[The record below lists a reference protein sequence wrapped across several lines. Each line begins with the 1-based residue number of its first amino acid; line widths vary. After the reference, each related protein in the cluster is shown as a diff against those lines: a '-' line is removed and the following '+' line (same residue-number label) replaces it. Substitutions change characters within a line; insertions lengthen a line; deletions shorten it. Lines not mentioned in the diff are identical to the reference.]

1 MLNGNSLFL
10 MALGSIWIM
19 LLYHMFLTLGGYL
32 FSNWAEERRM
42 GSVPRRSRWPKVSIL
57 IPAHN
62 EDIVIRNTLRSMV
75 ELDYPKDCLEVIVIN
90 DNSSDR
96 TGEFVEEYCRQ
107 YPFIHVIHTFPP
119 EGGKGKS
126 HALNRALEDATGE
139 YIVVYDADN
148 NPERSAI
155 KHLVDPILDNPAV
168 GAVVGKFRVI
178 NAKKNL
184 LTRFINIETISFQW
198 MAQAGRWRWFHISTI
213 PGTNFLI
220 RRSILDELG
229 GWDVKALAED
239 TELSIR
245 VYEKGYEI
253 QFHPLA
259 VTWEQ
264 EPETWKVWFK
274 QRTRWARG
282 NQYVILKYLP
292 KLMMMRKRRMV
303 FDLVYFFFTYFL
315 FLGGVMLSNGLMLL
329 SLLGLVH
336 VTLPGPFLL
345 IWILAYILF
354 VIEIM
359 ITLGI
364 EKTELTWKN
373 FLVVL
378 FMYISY
384 SQLWIILV
392 IRSIG
397 LHIASVIHKQ
407 EVKWDKTQRFQA

>member
-1 MLNGNSLFL
+1 MNGNSLFL
-10 MALGSIWIM
+10 FALGSIWIM

-32 FSNWAEERRM
+32 FSNWAEKRRM
-42 GSVPRRSRWPKVSIL
+42 EPVPRREQWPMVSIL

-62 EDIVIRNTLRSMV
+62 EDIVIRNTLTSMV
-75 ELDYPKDCLEVIVIN
+75 ELDYPKDRMEVIVIN

-96 TGEFVEEYCRQ
+96 TGEFVEEFCRK
-107 YPFIHVIHTFPP
+107 YPYVKVIHTFPP

-126 HALNRALEDATGE
+126 HALNRALELAAGE
-139 YIVVYDADN
+139 YIAVYDADN
-148 NPERSAI
+148 NPERSAL
-155 KHLVDPILDNPAV
+155 KQLVDPIIDHPTVA
-168 GAVVGKFRVI
+168 AVVGKFRVI

-198 MAQAGRWRWFHISTI
+198 MAQAGRWNWFRISTI

-220 RRSILDELG
+220 RRSVLDELG

-245 VYEKGYEI
+245 VYEQGYEI

-259 VTWEQ
+259 ITWEQ

-292 KLMMMRKRRMV
+292 RLLTMKKRRMV
-303 FDLVYFFFTYFL
+303 FDLIYFFFTYFL
-315 FLGGVMLSNGLMLL
+315 FLGGVLLSNVLMVL

-345 IWILAYILF
+345 IWVLAYLLF

-364 EKTELTWKN
+364 EKTELTLKN
-373 FLVVL
+373 FFVVL

-384 SQLWIILV
+384 SQLWILLV

-397 LHIASVIHKQ
+397 LHVSSVIKKQ
-407 EVKWDKTQRFQA
+407 EVRWDKTQRFQS